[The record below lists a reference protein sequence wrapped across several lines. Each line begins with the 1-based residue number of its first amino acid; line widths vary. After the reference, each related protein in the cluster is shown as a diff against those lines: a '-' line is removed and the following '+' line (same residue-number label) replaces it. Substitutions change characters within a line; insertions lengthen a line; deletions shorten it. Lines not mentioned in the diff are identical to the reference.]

1 MNKEKIRVVQYGC
14 GKMAKYTLRY
24 LYENGAEIVGAIDT
38 NPEIVGM
45 DVGDYAELGVKL
57 GVLISDDA
65 DKVLDECDP
74 QIAVVTLFSFMKD
87 IEPALIDCVSRGINV
102 VTTCEEAIYSW
113 TTSPEITNRID
124 ALAKEAGCTVTG
136 AGMQDIYW
144 INMVGCIAGGVHRI
158 DRIEGAT
165 SYNVEDYGLAL
176 AKAHGVDLTPEEF
189 EKTLA
194 HPEEIEPS
202 YMWNSNES
210 LCNLMGWTIKS
221 QTQKSVPFIAEVD
234 TYSETMGKTIPAGKC
249 IGMSAVV
256 TTETHQGPVIETQC
270 IGKVYGPDD
279 GDLCDWK
286 ILGEPDTQFAV
297 TKPATVEHTCAD
309 IVNRIPT
316 VIDAPAGY
324 ITVDQLRPI
333 EYLTYPINL
342 YVESDPYQHGYL
354 FADSGEGHD
363 EDCCCGGHRHGHGHG
378 HGHGH
383 VHHHHHHSD
392 GCKCKKDKKNKR
404 SKKK

>member
-279 GDLCDWK
+279 GDQCDWR

-378 HGHGH
+378 HGH

>member
-45 DVGDYAELGVKL
+45 DVGEYAELGVKL

-144 INMVGCIAGGVHRI
+144 INMVGCVAGGVHRI
-158 DRIEGAT
+158 ERIEGAT

-279 GDLCDWK
+279 GDLCDWR

>member
-102 VTTCEEAIYSW
+102 VTTCEEAIYAW

-144 INMVGCIAGGVHRI
+144 INMVGCVAGGVHRI

-378 HGHGH
+378 H
-383 VHHHHHHSD
+383 HHHHHHHGD
-392 GCKCKKDKKNKR
+392 DCKCKKDKKNKR

>member
-144 INMVGCIAGGVHRI
+144 INMVGCVASGVHRI

-378 HGHGH
+378 HGH

>member
-102 VTTCEEAIYSW
+102 VTTCEEAIYAW

-286 ILGEPDTQFAV
+286 ILGEPDTEFAV

-383 VHHHHHHSD
+383 HHHHHHHGD

>member
-286 ILGEPDTQFAV
+286 ILGEPDTEFAV

-324 ITVDQLRPI
+324 ITVDQLRPV

-354 FADSGEGHD
+354 FADGGEGHD
-363 EDCCCGGHRHGHGHG
+363 EDCCCAGHGHGHG
-378 HGHGH
+378 HGHGQG
-383 VHHHHHHSD
+383 HHHHHHGD

-404 SKKK
+404 SKKKK

>member
-286 ILGEPDTQFAV
+286 ILGEPDTEFAV

-324 ITVDQLRPI
+324 ITVDQLRPV

-354 FADSGEGHD
+354 FADGGEGHD
-363 EDCCCGGHRHGHGHG
+363 EDCCCGGHGHGHG
-378 HGHGH
+378 HGHGQG
-383 VHHHHHHSD
+383 HHHHHHGD

-404 SKKK
+404 SKKKK

>member
-221 QTQKSVPFIAEVD
+221 QTQKSVPFIAEAD

-383 VHHHHHHSD
+383 VHHHHGD
-392 GCKCKKDKKNKR
+392 DCKCKKDKKNKR
-404 SKKK
+404 SKKKK